1 MGEDRVKECLRE
13 NDVHFTVLLGLI
25 SVPYTQ
31 QWEKDKRRSER
42 KLTKVFAFL
51 TETSNINI
59 YASLI
64 FFASFYFKQINAF
77 NMTFIVLR
85 KLNGNY

>member
-42 KLTKVFAFL
+42 KLTKVFAFFDRNFKHKHL
-51 TETSNINI
+51 CFT
-59 YASLI
+59 YLFC
-64 FFASFYFKQINAF
+64 FFLF
-77 NMTFIVLR
+77 
-85 KLNGNY
+85 

>member
-1 MGEDRVKECLRE
+1 MRVDRVKECVRE

-25 SVPYTQ
+25 SVPNAQ
-31 QWEKDKRRSER
+31 QWEKDKRRSEG
-42 KLTKVFAFL
+42 KLTKVFTFL

-64 FFASFYFKQINAF
+64 FLASFYLSRLI
-77 NMTFIVLR
+77 
-85 KLNGNY
+85 Y

>member
-1 MGEDRVKECLRE
+1 MRVDRVKECVRE

-25 SVPYTQ
+25 SVPNAQ

-42 KLTKVFAFL
+42 KLTKVFTFL

-64 FFASFYFKQINAF
+64 FLLLFIEQINLLEIIF
-77 NMTFIVLR
+77 
-85 KLNGNY
+85 

>member
-42 KLTKVFAFL
+42 KLTKVFTIL

-64 FFASFYFKQINAF
+64 CFVSFYFMQIDN
-77 NMTFIVLR
+77 
-85 KLNGNY
+85 